1 MRQIITM
8 HTKITAEWKVNGPLV
23 IGLFDGVHLGHQELI
38 QEAKKDQREITCLT
52 FSSSMAHSIAH
63 KSGGLLLTEDEKEE
77 KLKELGVSRELVLPF
92 DEETKNTSKEAFLS
106 FLQSLSPTRI
116 IVGEDFTFGKNIEG
130 KAKDL
135 FSLKEKGIE
144 ITILSLKEQDGEKI
158 SSSRIRRLL
167 LDGNVEKAKELL
179 SYPFFYTGEVKAGK
193 HNGKRIGFPTVNI
206 EVEPLKVKL
215 KEGVY
220 LTKTSVLGHTY
231 LSMTNVGNHPTID
244 PLSISIIET
253 YLLGFDEEI
262 YGKTIRVEFFAFLRP
277 QQKFNSV
284 NELHSQLQ
292 QDRETCIRLAKEMN
306 L

>member
-52 FSSSMAHSIAH
+52 FSSAMAHSIAH

-77 KLKELGVSRELVLPF
+77 KLKELGISRELVLPF

-179 SYPFFYTGEVKAGK
+179 SYPFFYIGEVKAGK

-262 YGKTIRVEFFAFLRP
+262 YGKTIRVEFFSYLRP

-292 QDRETCIRLAKEMN
+292 QDQETCIRLAKEMN

>member
-1 MRQIITM
+1 M

-38 QEAKKDQREITCLT
+38 KEAKKDQREITCLT
-52 FSSSMAHSIAH
+52 FSSAMAHSIAH

-77 KLKELGVSRELVLPF
+77 KLKELGISRELVLPF

-220 LTKTSVLGHTY
+220 LTKTSVLGYTY

-262 YGKTIRVEFFAFLRP
+262 YGKTIRVEFFSYLRP

>member
-92 DEETKNTSKEAFLS
+92 DKETKNTSKEAFLS

-244 PLSISIIET
+244 PLSVSIIET

>member
-52 FSSSMAHSIAH
+52 FSSAMAHSIAH

-77 KLKELGVSRELVLPF
+77 KLKELGISRELVLPF
-92 DEETKNTSKEAFLS
+92 DEENKNTSKEAFLS

-262 YGKTIRVEFFAFLRP
+262 YGKTIRVEFFSYLRP

>member
-52 FSSSMAHSIAH
+52 FSSEMTNSIAH
-63 KSGGLLLTEDEKEE
+63 KIGGLLLTEDEKEE
-77 KLKELGVSRELVLPF
+77 KLKELGISRELILPF
-92 DEETKNTSKEAFLS
+92 DKETKNTSKEAFLS

-262 YGKTIRVEFFAFLRP
+262 YGKTIRVEFFSYLRP

>member
-77 KLKELGVSRELVLPF
+77 KLKELGISRELVLPF

-135 FSLKEKGIE
+135 FFLKEKGIE

-292 QDRETCIRLAKEMN
+292 QDQETCIRLAKEMN

>member
-38 QEAKKDQREITCLT
+38 QEAKKDQKEITCLT
-52 FSSSMAHSIAH
+52 FSSAMAHSIAH

-77 KLKELGVSRELVLPF
+77 KLKEIGVSRELVLPF
-92 DEETKNTSKEAFLS
+92 DKETKNTSKEAFLS

-193 HNGKRIGFPTVNI
+193 PNGKRIGFPTVNI

-262 YGKTIRVEFFAFLRP
+262 YGKTIRVEFFSFLRP

-292 QDRETCIRLAKEMN
+292 QDQETCIRLAKEMN

>member
-52 FSSSMAHSIAH
+52 FSSAMAHSIAH

-92 DEETKNTSKEAFLS
+92 DKETENTSKEAFLS

-262 YGKTIRVEFFAFLRP
+262 YGKTIRVEFFSFLRP

-292 QDRETCIRLAKEMN
+292 QDQETCIRLAKEMN

>member
-52 FSSSMAHSIAH
+52 FSSAMAHSIAH

-92 DEETKNTSKEAFLS
+92 DKETKNTSKEAFLS

-244 PLSISIIET
+244 PLSTSIIET

>member
-8 HTKITAEWKVNGPLV
+8 HTKITAEWKVNGTLV

-52 FSSSMAHSIAH
+52 FSSAMAHSIAH

-253 YLLGFDEEI
+253 YLFGFNEEI

-292 QDRETCIRLAKEMN
+292 QDQEICIRLAKEMN

>member
-52 FSSSMAHSIAH
+52 FSSAMAHSIAH

-77 KLKELGVSRELVLPF
+77 KLKELGISRELVLPF
-92 DEETKNTSKEAFLS
+92 DKETKNTSKEAFLS

-244 PLSISIIET
+244 PLSTSIIET
-253 YLLGFDEEI
+253 YLLGFREEI
-262 YGKTIRVEFFAFLRP
+262 YGQTIRVAFFSFLRP

-292 QDRETCIRLAKEMN
+292 QDQENCIRLAKGMK

>member
-52 FSSSMAHSIAH
+52 FSSAMARSIAH

-262 YGKTIRVEFFAFLRP
+262 YGKTIRVEFFSFLRP

-292 QDRETCIRLAKEMN
+292 QDQETCIRLAKEMN

>member
-52 FSSSMAHSIAH
+52 FSSEMAHSIAH

-262 YGKTIRVEFFAFLRP
+262 YGKTIRVEFFSFLRP

-292 QDRETCIRLAKEMN
+292 QDQETCIRLAKEMN

>member
-52 FSSSMAHSIAH
+52 FSSSMAHTIAH

-77 KLKELGVSRELVLPF
+77 KLKELGISRELVLPF

-292 QDRETCIRLAKEMN
+292 QDQETCIRLTKEMN

>member
-1 MRQIITM
+1 MVDA
-8 HTKITAEWKVNGPLV
+8 KADWLY
-23 IGLFDGVHLGHQELI
+23 ELPQWNDI
-38 QEAKKDQREITCLT
+38 
-52 FSSSMAHSIAH
+52 
-63 KSGGLLLTEDEKEE
+63 
-77 KLKELGVSRELVLPF
+77 F

-244 PLSISIIET
+244 PLSVSIIET

-292 QDRETCIRLAKEMN
+292 QDQETCIRLAKEMH

>member
-52 FSSSMAHSIAH
+52 FSSAMAHSIAH

-77 KLKELGVSRELVLPF
+77 KLKELGISRELVLPF

-179 SYPFFYTGEVKAGK
+179 SYPFFYTGEVKTGK

-262 YGKTIRVEFFAFLRP
+262 YGKTIRVEFFSYLRP

-292 QDRETCIRLAKEMN
+292 QDQETCIRLAKEMN

>member
-52 FSSSMAHSIAH
+52 FSSAMAHSIAH

-92 DEETKNTSKEAFLS
+92 DKETKNTSKEAFLS
-106 FLQSLSPTRI
+106 FLQSPSPTRI

-292 QDRETCIRLAKEMN
+292 QDQETCIRLAKEMN

>member
-52 FSSSMAHSIAH
+52 FSSAMAHSIAH

-292 QDRETCIRLAKEMN
+292 QDQETCIRLAKEMN